1 MNNEDFSHEN
11 KLRSYNPDTHYIKK
25 KTTYWKFVGFEFIVL
40 ICISAGAF
48 ISTYLGTNFFSSEEQ
63 LEKII
68 SLYTEFFSIQNI
80 RFTIIGIFTTIGFL
94 TALNMGSTNF
104 ELNLNPLFKRLT
116 FSGIDFI
123 YLMISTMLG
132 FSFAALVFALN
143 QPITQETINLK
154 KVLIILII
162 MLVGLAIIY
171 IPTFMVIPHREKISD
186 FKKKK

>member
-1 MNNEDFSHEN
+1 
-11 KLRSYNPDTHYIKK
+11 
-25 KTTYWKFVGFEFIVL
+25 
-40 ICISAGAF
+40 
-48 ISTYLGTNFFSSEEQ
+48 
-63 LEKII
+63 
-68 SLYTEFFSIQNI
+68 
-80 RFTIIGIFTTIGFL
+80 
-94 TALNMGSTNF
+94 ALNMGSTNF